1 MKIYISQKNKL
12 YIFCVFHMLSIFDN
26 FGQICPGGLHAD
38 PRRTPGGPRGNFPD
52 FGQKCV
58 HFTTFFRKNNIKSKR
73 VQTHIF
79 LNINIQGSPSGGKS
93 GISGKFREIWLSGV
107 SPEVILHVQCE
118 TNAFYAIN
126 SDTFSGIWSKL
137 VKIGQKLPKLC
148 KLTTLAQN
156 AHFAFF
162 GDFPGK

>member
-1 MKIYISQKNKL
+1 MYFTKKISCTY
-12 YIFCVFHMLSIFDN
+12 FVFFTCCSFLTILAKFV
-26 FGQICPGGLHAD
+26 QAD

-52 FGQKCV
+52 FGQKLV
-58 HFTTFFRKNNIKSKR
+58 NFVTFFRKNIIKSRR
-73 VQTHIF
+73 VQTPTF
-79 LNINIQGSPSGGKS
+79 LNINIQGSPSGGNS

-118 TNAFYAIN
+118 TNPFYAVN
-126 SDTFSGIWSKL
+126 SNPFSGIWTKL

-156 AHFAFF
+156 ARFAFF
-162 GDFPGK
+162 GGFL